1 MCTGQGHN
9 MTPGLRARGV
19 VVSAETGG
27 LPMMT
32 GAELAGWRQWLGL
45 TTAQLADQLGIKD
58 EKRLREWFR
67 EWDQRGRVITVPDG
81 VAKEV
86 IGLVAEQEQDVADL
100 VESALA
106 GDGVIRIPR
115 KGDRDGMPAEWWMA
129 AAVRARRQHPE
140 LRIEWDS
147 PGKPR

>member
-1 MCTGQGHN
+1 M
-9 MTPGLRARGV
+9 
-19 VVSAETGG
+19 SAKGNRSVFDETNDG
-27 LPMMT
+27 LPVLT

-45 TTAQLADQLGIKD
+45 TTAQLAGQLGIKD

-67 EWDQRGRVITVPDG
+67 GWDQRGRVIAVPDG
-81 VAKEV
+81 VAEDV
-86 IGLVAEQEQDVADL
+86 VELVAEQEQDVAAL

-129 AAVRARRQHPE
+129 AAVRARRQQPE
-140 LRIEWDS
+140 LRIEWATE
-147 PGKPR
+147 PGE

>member
-1 MCTGQGHN
+1 M
-9 MTPGLRARGV
+9 
-19 VVSAETGG
+19 SAKGNRSVFDETNDG
-27 LPMMT
+27 LPVLT

-45 TTAQLADQLGIKD
+45 TTAQLAGQLGIKD

-67 EWDQRGRVITVPDG
+67 GWEQRGRVIAVPDG
-81 VAKEV
+81 VAEDV
-86 IGLVAEQEQDVADL
+86 VELVAEQEQDVAAL

-129 AAVRARRQHPE
+129 AAVRARRQQPE
-140 LRIEWDS
+140 LRIEWATE
-147 PGKPR
+147 PGE

>member
-1 MCTGQGHN
+1 MVSRSYR
-9 MTPGLRARGV
+9 GLGECDRPSLRGLC
-19 VVSAETGG
+19 G
-27 LPMMT
+27 LW
-32 GAELAGWRQWLGL
+32 GSR
-45 TTAQLADQLGIKD
+45 
-58 EKRLREWFR
+58 
-67 EWDQRGRVITVPDG
+67 RVLTVPDG
-81 VAKEV
+81 VAQEV
-86 IGLVAEQEQDVADL
+86 AGLVAEQEQDVADL

-140 LRIEWDS
+140 LRIAWDS

>member
-1 MCTGQGHN
+1 M
-9 MTPGLRARGV
+9 RGV
-19 VVSAETGG
+19 VVSVETHG
-27 LPMMT
+27 LPVMT

-45 TTAQLADQLGIKD
+45 TTAQLAAQLGIKD

-67 EWDQRGRVITVPDG
+67 GWNQRGRVITVPDG

-100 VESALA
+100 AAEALA
-106 GDGVIRIPR
+106 GDKVIRVPR
-115 KGDRDGMPAEWWMA
+115 ENDPLRDGMPAEWWMA

-140 LRIEWDS
+140 LRIDWD
-147 PGKPR
+147 KPAATLD

>member
-1 MCTGQGHN
+1 
-9 MTPGLRARGV
+9 V
-19 VVSAETGG
+19 FDETNDG
-27 LPMMT
+27 LPVLT

-45 TTAQLADQLGIKD
+45 TTAQLAGQLGIKD

-67 EWDQRGRVITVPDG
+67 GWDQRGRVIAVPDG
-81 VAKEV
+81 VAEDV
-86 IGLVAEQEQDVADL
+86 VELVAEQEQDVAAL

-129 AAVRARRQHPE
+129 AAVRARRQQPE
-140 LRIEWDS
+140 LRIEWATE
-147 PGKPR
+147 PGE

>member
-1 MCTGQGHN
+1 MFD
-9 MTPGLRARGV
+9 
-19 VVSAETGG
+19 ETSDG
-27 LPMMT
+27 LPVLT

-45 TTAQLADQLGIKD
+45 TTAQLAGQLGIKD

-67 EWDQRGRVITVPDG
+67 GWDQRGRVIAVPDG
-81 VAKEV
+81 VAEDV
-86 IGLVAEQEQDVADL
+86 VELVAEQEQDVAVL

-129 AAVRARRQHPE
+129 AAVRARRQQPE
-140 LRIEWDS
+140 LRIEWATE
-147 PGKPR
+147 PGE